1 MARRCA
7 ALLLWAL
14 LSGVGASA
22 FASTLDLAPRPL
34 GAEARLAAL
43 DADLSTPVAPGEGL
57 TQSGQVPKSMPGP
70 GGAAL
75 RSLLIPGW
83 GQLATGHKTQ
93 AAVFF
98 GLEVATWTTYATFR
112 HQGSLRRDSYFDTA
126 RLFAG
131 IDLAD
136 VPESYRKLVGQ
147 YRSSDVYNQYVVLRE
162 ATYFYSDSTERA
174 QYIESRSIPDAN
186 AWSWGDSYDEFL
198 RYRAERRS
206 SEQSFKNAQ
215 YTLGFAIINRVVSAI
230 AAARTASGHHKAE
243 ADAVG
248 EGAQPGHPTARL
260 AWAMS
265 PGAGFVPDARVACV
279 VRF

>member
-1 MARRCA
+1 MIRRCA
-7 ALLLWAL
+7 ALLLCATL
-14 LSGVGASA
+14 LGTGAPA
-22 FASTLDLAPRPL
+22 FASSLDLAPQPV
-34 GAEARLAAL
+34 GSGARLAAL
-43 DADLSTPVAPGEGL
+43 DADLSTPVAPGAGL
-57 TQSGQVPKSMPGP
+57 TQTEQGPQSVGP
-70 GGAAL
+70 GGAAW

-98 GLEVATWTTYATFR
+98 GLEVATWATYGTFR
-112 HQGSLRRDSYFDTA
+112 HQGALRRDSYFQTA

-131 IDLAD
+131 IDLEGKD
-136 VPESYRKLVGQ
+136 ESYRKLVGQ

-162 ATYFYSDSTERA
+162 ANYFYEDPTERA
-174 QYIESRSIPDAN
+174 QYIASRSIPEAN

-215 YTLGFAIINRVVSAI
+215 YTAGFAIINHVVSAV
-230 AAARTASGHHKAE
+230 AAARTASHHKAQ
-243 ADAVG
+243 ADALG
-248 EGAQPGHPTARL
+248 GGAQPGHPTARF
-260 AWAMS
+260 AWDVS

>member
-1 MARRCA
+1 MTPRFA
-7 ALLLWAL
+7 AFLVWVA
-14 LSGVGASA
+14 LSGVCAAA
-22 FASTLDLAPRPL
+22 FASTLDLAPRPV
-34 GAEARLAAL
+34 GADARLAAL
-43 DADLSTPVAPGEGL
+43 DADLSTPVAPGQGL
-57 TQSGQVPKSMPGP
+57 APPEPGAKSMPGP

-98 GLEVATWTTYATFR
+98 GLEVATWTTYATFQ
-112 HQGSLRRDSYFDTA
+112 HQGALRRDSYFDTA

-136 VPESYRKLVGQ
+136 VPDSYRKLVGQ

-162 ATYFYSDSTERA
+162 ATYFYEDPTERA

-198 RYRAERRS
+198 RYKAERRS
-206 SEQSFKNAQ
+206 SEQAFKNAQ
-215 YTLGFAIINRVVSAI
+215 YTLGFAIINRVVSAV
-230 AAARTASGHHKAE
+230 AAARQASQHKAE
-243 ADAVG
+243 SDALG
-248 EGAQPGHPTARL
+248 GGAQPGHPTARL
-260 AWAMS
+260 AWGLA